1 MKVPSID
8 WWGDSSNPC
17 RRSNWQVRTW
27 IAKQHVYATYKE
39 KNDMNSGNESVET
52 QVSRIPKTGRIGR
65 FAKIV
70 EEKTSQGI
78 LLEIMQDSENYK
90 AYKPAEKAEWWRT
103 AIERLEKATGKES
116 AIEIMKSCGRKC
128 CGQGQRNTAKRLM
141 GESASVQEFLDRIS
155 RHDVKEGDLTYV
167 LEDENTIVAEHNKCF
182 CGQVKRTT
190 KPFSTNT
197 YCQCSVEFNRAF
209 FEAALEKPVQ
219 VELVQSII
227 NGAESCKFIIHI
239 LV

>member
-1 MKVPSID
+1 
-8 WWGDSSNPC
+8 
-17 RRSNWQVRTW
+17 
-27 IAKQHVYATYKE
+27 
-39 KNDMNSGNESVET
+39 MNSGNESVEA

-70 EEKTSQGI
+70 EEETSQDN

-90 AYKPAEKAEWWRT
+90 AYKPAGKAEWWRT
-103 AIERLEKATGKES
+103 AIERLEKATGKEN
-116 AIEIMKSCGRKC
+116 AVEIMKSCGRKC

-141 GESASVQEFLDRIS
+141 AESESIEEFLDRIS

-167 LEDENTIVAEHNKCF
+167 LQDENTIIAEHHKCF
-182 CGQVKRTT
+182 CGQVKRT
-190 KPFSTNT
+190 KEPFPTRS
-197 YCQCSVEFNRAF
+197 YCQCSVEFNRVF
-209 FEAALEKPVQ
+209 FEAALERPVQ